1 MLPSYGHVMQCEE
14 IPLEFPMQHQPGT
27 PGQPG
32 FESLMNPRPVSEF
45 PDRTPS
51 GRMRG
56 KVALITGGDSGI
68 GRAVA
73 YLFAAEGADVAIVYL
88 NEHADAAETQER
100 VRRLGRR
107 CLAIPGDIGDDV
119 FCRQAVRLTVSEFG
133 RLDVLVNNAGTQ
145 YFTTDIM
152 QISAGQIERVFR
164 TNVFSQLYLAQ
175 AAVPYM
181 RPGSSIINT
190 SSIAAYEGY
199 PGFVDYTASKGA
211 VSALT
216 RGLAASLIG
225 RGIRVNE
232 VSPGRTWT
240 PLVAFT
246 FPPEIYSVY
255 GHVTPMKRAAQP
267 AEIAP
272 AYLYLASSESA
283 YVVGQTIHVNGGE
296 YLGG

>member
-14 IPLEFPMQHQPGT
+14 IPLEFPMQHQPGP

-32 FESLMNPRPVSEF
+32 FESLMIPRPVSEF

-51 GRMRG
+51 GKLRG

-68 GRAVA
+68 GRAVT

-88 NEHADAAETQER
+88 NEHGDAAETTER

-107 CLAIPGDIGDDV
+107 CLAIPGDIGDDL
-119 FCRQAVRLTVSEFG
+119 FCRQAVRRTVSEFG
-133 RLDVLVNNAGTQ
+133 RLDILVNNAGTQ
-145 YFTTDIM
+145 YFTTDIAA
-152 QISAGQIERVFR
+152 ISARQIERVFR

-181 RPGSSIINT
+181 RPGSAIINT

-199 PGFVDYTASKGA
+199 PGFVDYSASKGA

-216 RGLAASLIG
+216 RALAASLIG
-225 RGIRVNE
+225 RGIRVNA

-240 PLVAFT
+240 SLVAST
-246 FPPEIYSVY
+246 FPPEIYTVY
-255 GHVTPMKRAAQP
+255 GRPTPMKRAAQP